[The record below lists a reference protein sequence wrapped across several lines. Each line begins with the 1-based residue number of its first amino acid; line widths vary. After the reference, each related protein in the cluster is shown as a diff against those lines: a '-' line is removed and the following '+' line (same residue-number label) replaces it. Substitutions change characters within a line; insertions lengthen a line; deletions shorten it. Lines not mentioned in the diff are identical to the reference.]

1 MLTKLDLA
9 ESFSFYI
16 LLISMIFGLI
26 ACSYIYVQS
35 TTTYYKTHNF
45 QSTEIQEEVK
55 DLKETH
61 NDNLQL
67 TKNKQN

>member
-1 MLTKLDLA
+1 MLNKLDLS
-9 ESFSFYI
+9 ESLSFYI

-45 QSTEIQEEVK
+45 QSTETQEAIILSK
-55 DLKETH
+55 IKE
-61 NDNLQL
+61 N
-67 TKNKQN
+67 